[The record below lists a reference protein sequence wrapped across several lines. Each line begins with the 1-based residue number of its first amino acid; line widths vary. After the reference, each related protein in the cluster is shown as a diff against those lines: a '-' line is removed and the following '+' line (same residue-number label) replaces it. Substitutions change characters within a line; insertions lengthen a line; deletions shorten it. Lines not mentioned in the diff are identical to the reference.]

1 MKDGHH
7 EALARAGAQTAQ
19 HIARTQISIMDGQAH
34 IHASRAA
41 LDESLELLQRTA
53 PKWRPMPGK

>member
-7 EALARAGAQTAQ
+7 EALARAGAQSAQ

-34 IHASRAA
+34 ILASRAA
-41 LDESLELLQRTA
+41 IYESLELLRRTA
-53 PKWRPMPGK
+53 PEWGPLPVK